1 MEIKR
6 IRLTDLE
13 QNKGQVE
20 GLPSNPRQWGKGE
33 LDDLVKSIR
42 ETPELLEAR
51 GLIVW
56 PYDGKYIILGG
67 NMRFSALREMNEA
80 DAPCYVMPENTPT
93 EKLREI
99 VIKDNGA
106 FGAWDYD
113 MLANEWDDLPLSD
126 WGVPAWETE
135 NLESVSA
142 PKEVEEDDFDES
154 KDHIE
159 VRCKKGDV
167 WQLGDHR
174 LMCGDSVSLDDVKKL
189 MGGGIADIA
198 FASPPYNTGG
208 IGKSL
213 TKDDGRSKYLA
224 NNDDMTDDGYTE
236 FLNKYI
242 HNACECSKYNF
253 VNVQWLANNKNSL
266 IEMIKSNQRILGDIL
281 VWDKTRSQPAAAKN
295 VLNSEFEFVFCF
307 HDKGNRSIG
316 TIPFHGT
323 KKNIFHISPGHN
335 EYSEIHNAVFP
346 IALPAHFIENFAES
360 SVLDLFGGT
369 GTTMIAA
376 EQLGRKAYLMELDPK
391 YCDVIIARWE
401 KFTGKEAVLC
411 EE

>member
-13 QNKGQVE
+13 QNKGQVK
-20 GLPSNPRQWGKGE
+20 GLPSNPREWTRGD
-33 LDDLVKSIR
+33 LDKLISNIKQ
-42 ETPELLEAR
+42 TPELLEMR
-51 GLIVW
+51 GLIVY
-56 PYDGKYIILGG
+56 PYQGKYIILGG
-67 NMRFSALREMNEA
+67 NMRFSALREMNEP
-80 DAPCYVMPENTPT
+80 DAPCMVVPEDTPI

-99 VIKDNGA
+99 TILDNGS
-106 FGAWDYD
+106 FGSWDYD
-113 MLANEWDDLPLSD
+113 MLANEWDDLPLAD
-126 WGVPAWETE
+126 FGVPAWDTE

-142 PKEVEEDDFDES
+142 PKEVEEDDFDET

-159 VRCKKGDV
+159 VRCKRGDV
-167 WQLGDHR
+167 WQLGEHR

-208 IGKSL
+208 IGKNL

-316 TIPFHGT
+316 TIPYHGT

-346 IALPAHFIENFAES
+346 IALPAHFIENFAET

-376 EQLGRKAYLMELDPK
+376 EQLGRKAYLMELDSR

-401 KFTGKEAVLC
+401 KFTGKTAVKIQ
-411 EE
+411 